1 MTKEELLS
9 KISEKLGKTSLSERT
24 LNSYVENIVK
34 LVSDDSQ
41 INDDFL
47 TSHVGILKSIEG
59 QLSHDI
65 ADGLRGKG
73 GGKQNSDPKP
83 NPNSDPKSQ
92 GNDTMKEILEMIS
105 EIKKE
110 NSELREK
117 LDEDKKTRTESSY
130 KRAISDAMKQKGAKN
145 DYILKQVIAK
155 KKFDVNKPVE
165 DSVKEALEDYDTE
178 YKSCFGDGAAPRG
191 SGIQDPSSEEIKK
204 SLDAF
209 FEKKANEG
217 KFPSENK

>member
-41 INDDFL
+41 VNDDFL

-65 ADGLRGKG
+65 AEGLKGKG
-73 GGKQNSDPKP
+73 ESKPNNEP
-83 NPNSDPKSQ
+83 NPNPNPAPSGQ
-92 GNDTMKEILEMIS
+92 GDESMKKILEMIS

-110 NSELREK
+110 NSELRIRIDEEK
-117 LDEDKKTRTESSY
+117 TTMAEDSY
-130 KRAISDAMKQKGAKN
+130 KRAISDAMKLKGAKN
-145 DYILKQVIAK
+145 DYILKQVLAN
-155 KKFDVNKPVE
+155 KKFDINKPVE

-191 SGIQDPSSEEIKK
+191 SGIQGQGGEDVKK

-217 KFPSENK
+217 KFPSASK

>member
-41 INDDFL
+41 VNDDFL

-59 QLSHDI
+59 QLSHEI
-65 ADGLRGKG
+65 AEGLKGKG
-73 GGKQNSDPKP
+73 GGKPNNEPTPNQNQT
-83 NPNSDPKSQ
+83 Q
-92 GNDTMKEILEMIS
+92 GGQGDESMKKILDMIS

-110 NSELREK
+110 NSELRAR
-117 LDEDKKTRTESSY
+117 LDEEKTTRTESSY

-155 KKFDVNKPVE
+155 KKFDVNKSVE

-191 SGIQDPSSEEIKK
+191 SGIQGQGGEDIKK

-217 KFPSENK
+217 KFPSTSK